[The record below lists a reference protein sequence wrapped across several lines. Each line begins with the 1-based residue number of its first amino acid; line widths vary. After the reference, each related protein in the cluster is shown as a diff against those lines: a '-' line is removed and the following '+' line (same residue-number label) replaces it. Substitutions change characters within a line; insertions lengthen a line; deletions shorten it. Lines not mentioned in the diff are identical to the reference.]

1 MRWPWK
7 RKNIREREPSP
18 ELTEAR
24 RETEE
29 AKTKL
34 QEVNRDDA
42 RVRRT
47 TNRLRSQA
55 VENNFAADIRRA
67 LGTGR

>member
-1 MRWPWK
+1 MKIRWPWQQK
-7 RKNIREREPSP
+7 QDREPSP
-18 ELTEAR
+18 ALEEAR

-29 AKTKL
+29 AKGKL
-34 QEVNRDDA
+34 QEVQRDDA

-47 TNRLRSQA
+47 VARLKSQA